1 MNVCI
6 YFEPIVLL
14 KITLL
19 LVLVYKPS
27 GKEVHPTLWVPGTII
42 STTTNF
48 LLFCIYSHF
57 QSSVLS
63 QSSDSRVSEVITVNY
78 KTTEAANGLRVQ
90 FQDSK
95 MVDETFSNYRICKE
109 QKAVIGFSCVLNS
122 SKRPCTAGWLNFRLI
137 T

>member
-6 YFEPIVLL
+6 YFESIVVL

-42 STTTNF
+42 STKTNF

-57 QSSVLS
+57 QSSVVS
-63 QSSDSRVSEVITVNY
+63 QSSDSRASEVITVKYY

-90 FQDSK
+90 SGFQDG
-95 MVDETFSNYRICKE
+95 R
-109 QKAVIGFSCVLNS
+109 
-122 SKRPCTAGWLNFRLI
+122 
-137 T
+137 